1 MMLGISLDPCFIP
14 FGADEEVYPAPIF
27 QMSRRVKEEAF
38 IIFLLFLFFVW
49 DALGKEGRS
58 PSPLCVFEAEYSHR
72 RKLPSWLPVP
82 AEAAFRTNSQQKAAG
97 AQSRPWAP
105 CPVCAH

>member
-1 MMLGISLDPCFIP
+1 MMPGISLDPYFIP

-27 QMSRRVKEEAF
+27 KMSRRVKEEAF
-38 IIFLLFLFFVW
+38 MIFLLFLFLFGMPW
-49 DALGKEGRS
+49 GRREGS
-58 PSPLCVFEAEYSHR
+58 PSPLCVFEAEYNHR

-82 AEAAFRTNSQQKAAG
+82 AEAAFRTNSQQEAAG